1 LKNEEFENFNFRET
15 DDNKFSSYVIGPKS
29 PAIAGPILVPV
40 EIIEKEVPN
49 THVFIWGWQ
58 AYRDVFRSTKPHV
71 TEFCFD
77 LRTVD
82 FMNNPARDFVAG
94 FATCSRHN
102 CVDEQCDDYQR
113 LTSKLPP

>member
-49 THVFIWGWQ
+49 THVFIWEWQ

-82 FMNNPARDFVAG
+82 FMNNPANAYSAEG
-94 FATCSRHN
+94 G
-102 CVDEQCDDYQR
+102 Q
-113 LTSKLPP
+113 

>member
-49 THVFIWGWQ
+49 THAFIWGWQ
-58 AYRDVFRSTKPHV
+58 AYRDVFGTGAVWPV
-71 TEFCFD
+71 LQELEWGC
-77 LRTVD
+77 
-82 FMNNPARDFVAG
+82 
-94 FATCSRHN
+94 
-102 CVDEQCDDYQR
+102 
-113 LTSKLPP
+113 